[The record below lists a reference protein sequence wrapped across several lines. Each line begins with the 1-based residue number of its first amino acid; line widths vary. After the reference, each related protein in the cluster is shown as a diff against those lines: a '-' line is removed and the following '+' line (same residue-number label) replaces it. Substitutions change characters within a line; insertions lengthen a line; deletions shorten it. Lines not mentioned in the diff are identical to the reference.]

1 MWSMRDKFIV
11 VFTGGFLLRAGERFY
26 GQIASAKKRGIS
38 SANMLSNLDG
48 ELMIRSEKHC

>member
-1 MWSMRDKFIV
+1 MRDKFIV